1 MAFVESIGTV
11 DCLQVGD
18 DYGFVRITE
27 AGGVKEILI
36 LWYSPSEVSA
46 FTRVMHSMWL
56 SMLREAM
63 AAGTLVNLT
72 HESGSA
78 FVTFVQVNKP

>member
-1 MAFVESIGTV
+1 MAVVVSSGTV
-11 DCLQVGD
+11 NCLQVGD
-18 DYGFVRITE
+18 DFGFIRITK
-27 AGGVKEILI
+27 AGGVTETLI

-63 AAGTLVNLT
+63 AAGKVVNLT
-72 HESGSA
+72 HESTSA
-78 FVTFVQVNKP
+78 FVTIVQANK

>member
-1 MAFVESIGTV
+1 MAFVDAIGTV

-18 DYGFVRITE
+18 DYGFVAITE
-27 AGGVKEILI
+27 AGGVKETLI
-36 LWYSPSEVSA
+36 LWYGPSEPSA

-63 AAGTLVNLT
+63 AAGTLVNLR

>member
-1 MAFVESIGTV
+1 MAVVESIGTV

-18 DYGFVRITE
+18 DYGFVAITE
-27 AGGVKEILI
+27 AGGVKEAFI
-36 LWYSPSEVSA
+36 LWYSPSEPSA

-63 AAGTLVNLT
+63 AARTPVSLT
-72 HESGSA
+72 HDSGSA
-78 FVTFVQVNKP
+78 FVTIVRVNRP